1 MSDAI
6 DRAAEVIRA
15 AIDRQAD
22 IVADGLHLD
31 VQGVI
36 TPRWIAEALATNGLL
51 SPAPL
56 REEWG
61 EAFVVATWR
70 HTRWVESHAPV
81 PGEPM
86 LRGSP
91 SADALHTECAVC
103 REVLVPARFERVPV
117 DRAEGDGRDER
128 EPTVPASQLRAFAR
142 LCVDGG
148 DMTPA
153 AARML
158 DRIIAGD
165 GRAEK

>member
-36 TPRWIAEALATNGLL
+36 TPHWIAEALATNGLL
-51 SPAPL
+51 AQRLP
-56 REEWG
+56 
-61 EAFVVATWR
+61 
-70 HTRWVESHAPV
+70 
-81 PGEPM
+81 
-86 LRGSP
+86 
-91 SADALHTECAVC
+91 
-103 REVLVPARFERVPV
+103 
-117 DRAEGDGRDER
+117 AEGDGGGER
-128 EPTVPASQLRAFAR
+128 EPTVPASRLRAFAR

-158 DRIIAGD
+158 DRIIDGD